1 MQSTVSECDSAG
13 RGEVCLSCMRTN
25 PRAIPR
31 ERDAGLCEVHIGAC
45 GVCRLEG
52 AARCTVALS
61 QICIEK
67 FEESISQGAKRE
79 TRRRACR
86 PFFAM

>member
-1 MQSTVSECDSAG
+1 MQSTVSESVILRA
-13 RGEVCLSCMRTN
+13 RGEVCLSCEPN

-67 FEESISQGAKRE
+67 FEKSISQKRGSAPI
-79 TRRRACR
+79 ACR